1 MPAHE
6 AQPEPDQSDPSDQ
19 SDHSGQS
26 DHQSDHS
33 DDNNMKDSTR
43 SKALRKRR
51 PPPKKKTRDEP
62 SEAKPL
68 NQNDLVK
75 WIVISDAPDHASVHS
90 KFCNAKGHPVLPR
103 SSKYLDRFG
112 ARNLRTGL
120 KCLRAMTDSA
130 RQENERLEQE
140 AQALGCVDDKMNV
153 EQQLGTGEER
163 HLNTAKA
170 VVDDA
175 DSSMQVDA
183 SKESRIA
190 TLHFDMSFYRSKVL
204 PFIQA
209 CLIAEGQRAFP
220 PSVLPSNKQANK
232 QTHNSI

>member
-1 MPAHE
+1 MPTHE
-6 AQPEPDQSDPSDQ
+6 AQPEPDHSDPSDQ

-26 DHQSDHS
+26 DQS
-33 DDNNMKDSTR
+33 DDNTMKDSTR
-43 SKALRKRR
+43 SRPLRKSR

-75 WIVISDAPDHASVHS
+75 WIVISDAPDHASVHA
-90 KFCNAKGHPVLPR
+90 KFCNAKSYPVLPR
-103 SSKYLDRFG
+103 SIKYLERFG

-120 KCLRAMTDSA
+120 KCLRAMTDAA

-140 AQALGCVDDKMNV
+140 AQALGCVDDKINV
-153 EQQLGTGEER
+153 EQQLGGGEEQHR
-163 HLNTAKA
+163 NTTEA
-170 VVDDA
+170 VVDDP
-175 DSSMQVDA
+175 DSSMQEDA

-190 TLHFDMSFYRSKVL
+190 TLRFDISFYRSKVL

-209 CLIAEGQRAFP
+209 CLIAEGQRKF
-220 PSVLPSNKQANK
+220 LP
-232 QTHNSI
+232 